1 MVIIIH
7 RGTNQVGGSCIEVYT
22 EQARIIFDVGEELP
36 DKFQPEREK
45 KLLIVDDLF
54 VNSKTTDRKIDGIII
69 SHNHGDHIG
78 LIDSTREDI
87 PLFIGKTSADV
98 HNTICDFTSKG
109 EKIKPYKYLEHEK
122 SFNIKDI
129 EITPFLID
137 HSAFDSYAFMI
148 ESNDKKVLYTGD
160 FRRHG
165 AKGKLTEWFYK
176 NPKTHNANV
185 LLIEGTNLYK
195 ENYIA
200 ETEIHLGKRA
210 EEFMQQTKGNVFV
223 LQSSAN
229 IDRLVEIYKAAKHTK
244 RLFLVD
250 IFTANILAQMPDSIP
265 NTKTFK
271 DVKVFYPYWLTQH
284 LFKEENK
291 NSLANKFAKY
301 KLEKSEL
308 KQRTDLCVL
317 VRENMLSDIEKRMN
331 YSESSVIYS
340 KWEGY
345 KTDEKVETFLN
356 FFKKNNCAIES
367 IHTSGHADTN
377 TINDFIKYSKPK
389 KIIPVHTET
398 PEIYVKLFGDIV
410 VEIKDSIEYMV

>member
-1 MVIIIH
+1 MKIIVH
-7 RGTNQVGGSCIEVYT
+7 RGTNQIGGSCIEICT

-36 DKFQPEREK
+36 NKFQPEREK

-54 VNSKTTDRKIDGIII
+54 INSKTTDKKIDGIII

-78 LIDSTREDI
+78 LIDSTKEDI
-87 PLFIGKTSADV
+87 PLFIGKISADV

-109 EKIKPYKYLEHEK
+109 KKIKAHKYLEHEK
-122 SFNIKDI
+122 PFNIKDI
-129 EITPFLID
+129 IITPFLVD
-137 HSAFDSYAFMI
+137 HSAYDSYAFLI
-148 ESNDKKVLYTGD
+148 ENNSKRILYTGD
-160 FRRHG
+160 FRTHG

-176 NPKTHNANV
+176 NPKINNADV

-210 EEFMQQTKGNVFV
+210 EEFMQQTKGNIFV

-229 IDRLVEIYKAAKHTK
+229 IDRLVQIYKAAKQTN

-250 IFTANILAQMPDSIP
+250 IFSANILAQMPSSIP
-265 NTKTFK
+265 NPKTFK
-271 DVKVFYPYWLTQH
+271 DVKVFYPYWLTQR
-284 LFKEENK
+284 LFNEENK
-291 NSLANKFAKY
+291 SSLANKFSKY

-308 KQRTDLCVL
+308 KHRNDLCIL
-317 VRENMLSDIEKRMN
+317 VRESMLSDIKKNMN

-345 KTDEKVETFLN
+345 KTDEKVESFLN
-356 FFKKNNCAIES
+356 FFRKNNCVIES

-377 TINDFIKYSKPK
+377 TIKDFIKHSNPK

-398 PEIYVKLFGDIV
+398 PKKYVELFGNIV
-410 VEIKDSIEYMV
+410 VEIKDGVEYSL

>member
-1 MVIIIH
+1 MKIIVH
-7 RGTNQVGGSCIEVYT
+7 RGTNQVGGSCIEVCT
-22 EQARIIFDVGEELP
+22 NEARIIFDVGEELP

-54 VNSKTTDRKIDGIII
+54 VNSKTSDRKIDAIII

-78 LIDSTREDI
+78 LIDSTKEDI

-109 EKIKPYKYLEHEK
+109 EKIKAHKYLVHED
-122 SFNIKDI
+122 SFNIKNI
-129 EITPFLID
+129 VITPFLVD
-137 HSAFDSYAFMI
+137 HSAYDSYAFMI
-148 ESNDKKVLYTGD
+148 EGDDKKVLYTGD
-160 FRRHG
+160 FRSHG
-165 AKGKLTEWFYK
+165 AKGRITEWFYK
-176 NPKTHNANV
+176 NPKTTNADV

-195 ENYIA
+195 DNYIA

-210 EEFMQQTKGNVFV
+210 EEFMHKTKGNVFV

-229 IDRLVEIYKAAKHTK
+229 IDRLVQIYKAAKRTN
-244 RLFLVD
+244 RLLLVD
-250 IFTANILAQMPDSIP
+250 IFTANILAQMPSSIP
-265 NTKTFK
+265 NPETFK

-291 NSLANKFAKY
+291 SSLANKFAKY
-301 KLEKSEL
+301 KLEKPEL
-308 KQRTDLCVL
+308 KQRTDLCIL
-317 VRENMLSDIEKRMN
+317 VRENMLWDIEKRMN

-345 KTDEKVETFLN
+345 KTDKKVETFLN
-356 FFKKNNCAIES
+356 FFKKNNCEIES

-377 TINDFIKYSKPK
+377 TIKDFIKYSTPK

-398 PEIYVKLFGDIV
+398 PKKYVDLFGDIV
-410 VEIKDSIEYMV
+410 VEIKDGIEYTV